1 MKVTLGILAHVDAG
15 KTTLSEQLLY
25 RCGVLRRCGRVDDG
39 DACLDF
45 TPVERS
51 RGITVFTAGASFS
64 HGSND
69 YFLLDTPGHGDFSPE
84 MERCLA
90 AMDWAVLLIS
100 AAGGFDAH
108 TERLWRL
115 LEARGIPTAVFLNKC
130 DLPGADGDAVLADV
144 ARRTGAP
151 LWDLRRGLPEAAREQ
166 AALPDDGA
174 LEAYLSGTL
183 DDGGLWDAAARAAGR
198 RQLIPVFA
206 GSALQ
211 GDGVAELLDGLDR
224 LCRTAYDA
232 AGPAELLVC
241 QIRRDRQGGRM
252 ALCKLL
258 SGTLRPRETVAG
270 EKVHELRR
278 LLGARWEPLA
288 EAAAGEVVAVT
299 GLSSL
304 QAGDRAGSG
313 PTQRPPRP
321 VPPLRV
327 QVCADAPPARLLEA
341 FRQLE
346 DEEPSLS
353 LRWSESRRQLQL
365 AASGPL
371 QLEIL
376 AQTAAERFGLDVT
389 FGEPEV
395 AYQETIAAPVRGC
408 GHFEPLRHYA
418 EVHLLLEPAPRGSG
432 VTFASRCPTDDLAL
446 RWQRLIETH
455 VLEKAHTGALTG
467 SPLTDVRVTL
477 LAGRAHEKHTEGGD
491 FRQAVYRAIRQAL
504 FHAENVLLEPWYR
517 FEAEAEPAAAGRI
530 QTDVVRMGGVCN
542 PPEHRGTAVHLT
554 GRCPVAA
561 MLPYRRDFAQWSRGR
576 AVLELAPDGF
586 EPCRDTAAVVAATG
600 YDRTQD
606 ADNPA
611 DSIFCSHGAGHAV
624 PWDEAPARMH
634 LSVD

>member
-151 LWDLRRGLPEAAREQ
+151 LWDLRRGLTEAAREQ
-166 AALPDDGA
+166 AALTDDGA

-232 AGPAELLVC
+232 AGPAELLAPLFKPAQVF
-241 QIRRDRQGGRM
+241 
-252 ALCKLL
+252 LL
-258 SGTLRPRETVAG
+258 MVKHLDYLLAVYHFFDVSAGT
-270 EKVHELRR
+270 
-278 LLGARWEPLA
+278 AR
-288 EAAAGEVVAVT
+288 AAGWPSA
-299 GLSSL
+299 SSCL
-304 QAGDRAGSG
+304 ERCGRGKPWPARRSTSCAGCWAPAGSRW
-313 PTQRPPRP
+313 PRPP
-321 VPPLRV
+321 
-327 QVCADAPPARLLEA
+327 PA
-341 FRQLE
+341 
-346 DEEPSLS
+346 
-353 LRWSESRRQLQL
+353 
-365 AASGPL
+365 
-371 QLEIL
+371 
-376 AQTAAERFGLDVT
+376 
-389 FGEPEV
+389 
-395 AYQETIAAPVRGC
+395 
-408 GHFEPLRHYA
+408 
-418 EVHLLLEPAPRGSG
+418 
-432 VTFASRCPTDDLAL
+432 
-446 RWQRLIETH
+446 
-455 VLEKAHTGALTG
+455 K
-467 SPLTDVRVTL
+467 
-477 LAGRAHEKHTEGGD
+477 
-491 FRQAVYRAIRQAL
+491 
-504 FHAENVLLEPWYR
+504 
-517 FEAEAEPAAAGRI
+517 
-530 QTDVVRMGGVCN
+530 
-542 PPEHRGTAVHLT
+542 
-554 GRCPVAA
+554 
-561 MLPYRRDFAQWSRGR
+561 
-576 AVLELAPDGF
+576 
-586 EPCRDTAAVVAATG
+586 
-600 YDRTQD
+600 
-606 ADNPA
+606 
-611 DSIFCSHGAGHAV
+611 
-624 PWDEAPARMH
+624 
-634 LSVD
+634 